1 MYCKYCEEEK
11 PSEAFRKH
19 SRKCKPCQAAYSDKW
34 RKQNPEKA
42 KASREHFLATHK
54 EQQRDYKRKRWHGG
68 KETWR
73 KRHRLER
80 NASALA
86 NHAARTGRIEKAK
99 ECQVCSRNIYL
110 VGHHQDYHRPL
121 AVIWVCQSC
130 HRKIHYGTIQLPEH
144 LQLAPCGSV
153 P

>member
-19 SRKCKPCQAAYSDKW
+19 SRKCRPCQAAYSDKW

-42 KASREHFLATHK
+42 KASREHFLATHV
-54 EQQRDYKRKRWHGG
+54 EQQRRYKHQRYLEG
-68 KETWR
+68 KEQWR
-73 KRHRLER
+73 KKHPREYSAGKKARRAR
-80 NASALA
+80 NKGIIQQGK
-86 NHAARTGRIEKAK
+86 HCE
-99 ECQVCSRNIYL
+99 VCKREGYL
-110 VGHHQDYHRPL
+110 VMHHEDYAKPL
-121 AVIWVCQSC
+121 NINWVCQSC